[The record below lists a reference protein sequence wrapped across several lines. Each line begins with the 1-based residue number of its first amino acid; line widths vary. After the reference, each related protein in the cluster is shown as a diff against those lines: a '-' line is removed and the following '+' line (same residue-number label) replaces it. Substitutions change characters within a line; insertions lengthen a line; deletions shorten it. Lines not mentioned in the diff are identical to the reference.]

1 MFISTTLLSVE
12 IAPCGQQ
19 LCLWTAQLSFLVSGD
34 PPWASP
40 MLGVGESRMSPLE
53 LTAQL
58 GRWPLAQPFHKQM
71 QNCSSDLDSDSGW
84 CCEAMRWGDL
94 TCLGRFRKPSVS

>member
-1 MFISTTLLSVE
+1 MFISTNLISVE

-19 LCLWTAQLSFLVSGD
+19 LCLWTAQLSGD

-53 LTAQL
+53 LIAQL
-58 GRWPLAQPFHKQM
+58 GR
-71 QNCSSDLDSDSGW
+71 
-84 CCEAMRWGDL
+84 
-94 TCLGRFRKPSVS
+94 